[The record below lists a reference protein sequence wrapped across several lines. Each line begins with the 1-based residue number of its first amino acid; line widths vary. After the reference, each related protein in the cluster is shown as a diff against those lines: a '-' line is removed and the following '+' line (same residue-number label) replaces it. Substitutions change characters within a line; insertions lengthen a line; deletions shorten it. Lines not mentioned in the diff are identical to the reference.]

1 MNHHFRFPIATLTY
15 NGNLIIAAAQAH
27 PEIAPRLPA
36 TFIADANTALAK
48 VTADVTDQKNK
59 KGELGN
65 LTAAQQTALDQLQS
79 WMSKARK
86 TARLAF
92 PGQTVKLHQEFQV
105 GINEPHDLAS
115 ILNRADIIIASL
127 QTAANLPALQAKG
140 WTAADTLAFANLR
153 ETFPVTTSTNSSA
166 RGDARTS
173 TTTKNADAADLYDRL
188 LAIQNAADL
197 QWPVDDPANS
207 GIRDEFRLNIFPPG
221 TDNGDEPTPPAPPT
235 ASDDT
240 KK

>member
-1 MNHHFRFPIATLTY
+1 MNHHFRFPIATLIY
-15 NGNLIIAAAQAH
+15 NGNFIVAAAQAH

-36 TFIADANTALAK
+36 NYIADANTALTK
-48 VTADVTDQKNK
+48 ITTDVSDQKNK
-59 KGELGN
+59 KGELGT

-115 ILNRADIIIASL
+115 ILNRADIIIANL

-140 WTAADTLAFANLR
+140 WTATDTLAFANVR
-153 ETFPVTTSTNSSA
+153 ETFPVSTTTNQSA
-166 RGDARTS
+166 KSGAKDS
-173 TTTKNADAADLYDRL
+173 TTTKNTDAADLYDRL

-197 QWPVDDPANS
+197 QWPVDDPANA
-207 GIRDEFRLNIFPPG
+207 GIRDEFRLNVFPPG
-221 TDNGDEPTPPAPPT
+221 TDNGDEPTTTPPT
-235 ASDDT
+235 PNQ
-240 KK
+240 